1 MLVAI
6 IFYSIIVNPEKPE
19 ECDEEYE
26 QLLEEYTT
34 LLLEEEELRIIG

>member
-1 MLVAI
+1 MPN
-6 IFYSIIVNPEKPE
+6 SIWIHLFMFIEKPE